1 MSEKKKFDFKEL
13 AQMDIKDLFKKKA
26 SAKVKEKK
34 SKPMLKPVVS
44 FDFGSESI
52 KVVEG
57 RHIREQ
63 LQVTNCFSVT
73 TPQGAYC
80 KC

>member
-26 SAKVKEKK
+26 PAKVKEKK

-44 FDFGSESI
+44 FDFSWRLLL
-52 KVVEG
+52 K
-57 RHIREQ
+57 
-63 LQVTNCFSVT
+63 
-73 TPQGAYC
+73 
-80 KC
+80 